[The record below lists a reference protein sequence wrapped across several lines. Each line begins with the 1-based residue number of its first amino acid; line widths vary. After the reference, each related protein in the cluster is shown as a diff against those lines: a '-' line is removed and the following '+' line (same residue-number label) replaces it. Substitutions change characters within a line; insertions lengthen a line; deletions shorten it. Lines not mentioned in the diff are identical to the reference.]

1 MPPLVVVAEAREPGG
16 EPFDRNLEIGVQV
29 DEFLHAISEPV
40 EGHFFVAS
48 SALQFFDTAV
58 REIHV
63 RALRKCLLDHGLL
76 LGHVTL
82 VCANGRRR

>member
-29 DEFLHAISEPV
+29 DELLHAISEPV
-40 EGHFFVAS
+40 EGDFFVAS
-48 SALQFFDTAV
+48 SALQFLDTAV
-58 REIHV
+58 REVHI
-63 RALRKCLLDHGLL
+63 RCLRKCLLDHGLL

>member
-1 MPPLVVVAEAREPGG
+1 MPPLVVVAEACEPGG

-29 DEFLHAISEPV
+29 DELLHAISEPV
-40 EGHFFVAS
+40 EGDFFLAS
-48 SALQFFDTAV
+48 SVLQLLDAAV
-58 REIHV
+58 CEVHIRCLRE
-63 RALRKCLLDHGLL
+63 CLLDHGLL